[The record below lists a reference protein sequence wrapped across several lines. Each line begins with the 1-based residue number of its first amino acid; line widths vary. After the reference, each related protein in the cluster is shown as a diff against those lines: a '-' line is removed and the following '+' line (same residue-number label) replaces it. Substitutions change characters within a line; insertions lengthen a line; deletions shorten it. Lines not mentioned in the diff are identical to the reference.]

1 MIFYSNLRHLPN
13 TQILEIWQENHSL
26 QTNIEKMNKTRSAI
40 LPTETQ
46 YPLPN
51 TNNLNQKMIM
61 L

>member
-1 MIFYSNLRHLPN
+1 MIFYRNLRHLPH